1 MFLSVAGCSA
11 GPITTC
17 RYLVVAHDHLS
28 GSVAI
33 SAPESYTGPFY
44 AIEYASMDSSVT
56 VGPRINYSVTTGPAG
71 LLDIEFVNA
80 TSDWV
85 EIKVSPIPG
94 PGTYASMNSQLC
106 ITSSAAALAVCAHAE
121 GSLSVTA
128 NLSTPVDAAT
138 TADTVQLVLNV
149 PLGQGLPVSG
159 TLALDREEHVG
170 TDTGSGITSCAN

>member
-1 MFLSVAGCSA
+1 
-11 GPITTC
+11 
-17 RYLVVAHDHLS
+17 
-28 GSVAI
+28 
-33 SAPESYTGPFY
+33 
-44 AIEYASMDSSVT
+44 MDSSVT

-94 PGTYASMNSQLC
+94 PGTYASMNPQLC

-128 NLSTPVDAAT
+128 KEQTPLEK
-138 TADTVQLVLNV
+138 QLVE
-149 PLGQGLPVSG
+149 
-159 TLALDREEHVG
+159 DHVVNEA
-170 TDTGSGITSCAN
+170 GSTTNSVGAPACTQQAPFDWEGVTSQFPHVTSAK